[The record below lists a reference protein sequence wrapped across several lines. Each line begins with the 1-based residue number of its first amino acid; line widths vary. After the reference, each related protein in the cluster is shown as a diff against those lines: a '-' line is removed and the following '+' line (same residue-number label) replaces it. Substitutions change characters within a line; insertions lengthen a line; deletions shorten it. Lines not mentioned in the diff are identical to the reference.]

1 MFCLWFGC
9 DLLCGWGWLGN
20 ELCCCYVWSKPSKK
34 KGGGL
39 GHLAPLTNP
48 VDLRMYCAYRP
59 VTKNQHTALPITHPS
74 SHSLFHSNQGS
85 GIELLKQRGY
95 Q

>member
-1 MFCLWFGC
+1 VL
-9 DLLCGWGWLGN
+9 LLCVV
-20 ELCCCYVWSKPSKK
+20 EAFEE
-34 KGGGL
+34 KGGGAGL